1 MDVNGKNILV
11 TGSTKG
17 IGLAIAKKLDSMGG
31 HIILNGRNEP
41 QNKIFSEFEKPVIF
55 LKFDVDNFD
64 ECQLQL
70 GKFLNEK
77 NIDILVN
84 NAGIVSDKL
93 FSSMT
98 RSDFIQ
104 VVDTNL
110 HSMFNVTQ
118 LIYKNMIMKK
128 QGGSILNMASVVA
141 KMGHVGQTNY
151 ATSKAGVI
159 GFTKTLSLEAARYNI
174 RVNAIAPGMIHS
186 DMTDKLSERNKQK
199 IINDIPLKRFGRTS
213 DVADAAALLITN
225 SYITGQTLVID
236 GGMSV

>member
-128 QGGSILNMASVVA
+128 QGGA
-141 KMGHVGQTNY
+141 Y
-151 ATSKAGVI
+151 
-159 GFTKTLSLEAARYNI
+159 
-174 RVNAIAPGMIHS
+174 
-186 DMTDKLSERNKQK
+186 
-199 IINDIPLKRFGRTS
+199 
-213 DVADAAALLITN
+213 
-225 SYITGQTLVID
+225 
-236 GGMSV
+236 

>member
-1 MDVNGKNILV
+1 
-11 TGSTKG
+11 
-17 IGLAIAKKLDSMGG
+17 
-31 HIILNGRNEP
+31 
-41 QNKIFSEFEKPVIF
+41 
-55 LKFDVDNFD
+55 
-64 ECQLQL
+64 
-70 GKFLNEK
+70 
-77 NIDILVN
+77 
-84 NAGIVSDKL
+84 
-93 FSSMT
+93 
-98 RSDFIQ
+98 
-104 VVDTNL
+104 
-110 HSMFNVTQ
+110 
-118 LIYKNMIMKK
+118 
-128 QGGSILNMASVVA
+128 MASVVA